1 MRFLYSILVLIGNE
15 QRIAENVGFLWGLKG
30 GWKRVGRCL
39 EGVWKGYGRWLEGV
53 WKGYERWLEGGF
65 QEVGRGFSRGL
76 RRMVRGF
83 SEGSTWLLV
92 SSKGW
97 GDCSDFIRL
106 GCSNS
111 WRQWHQE
118 RRSPRKMK
126 TESRERWNG
135 GAPYGGGTYAAV
147 AMTTMPLT

>member
-15 QRIAENVGFLWGLKG
+15 QRIAENVGFLGGLKG

-39 EGVWKGYGRWLEGV
+39 EGVWKGYG
-53 WKGYERWLEGGF
+53 RWLEGGF

-97 GDCSDFIRL
+97 GGIALILFDWGVAIPGDNGIR
-106 GCSNS
+106 
-111 WRQWHQE
+111 
-118 RRSPRKMK
+118 
-126 TESRERWNG
+126 REGPQGR
-135 GAPYGGGTYAAV
+135 
-147 AMTTMPLT
+147 

>member
-53 WKGYERWLEGGF
+53 WKGYGRWLEGSF

-97 GDCSDFIRL
+97 GGIALILFDWGVAIPGDNGIR
-106 GCSNS
+106 
-111 WRQWHQE
+111 
-118 RRSPRKMK
+118 
-126 TESRERWNG
+126 REGPQGR
-135 GAPYGGGTYAAV
+135 
-147 AMTTMPLT
+147 